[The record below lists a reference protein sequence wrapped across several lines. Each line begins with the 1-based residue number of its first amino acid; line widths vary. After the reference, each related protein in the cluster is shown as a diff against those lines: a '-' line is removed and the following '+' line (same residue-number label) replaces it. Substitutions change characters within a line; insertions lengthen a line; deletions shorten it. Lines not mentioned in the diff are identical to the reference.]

1 MNRRILILSVLI
13 SLSIISSS
21 CGGDGSSSTP
31 SNTTSNVQLE
41 EYSLSFL
48 DRGSSNSPAKTGKVT
63 FQVENNG
70 LLNHNFIVVKTDLAA
85 DSLDVNSFEAKVN
98 EQTIGEI
105 LGRIVEENLGP
116 GDTTSLSLNMEPG
129 KYVIFCNVAAHYQ
142 SGMYSQFYV
151 E

>member
-1 MNRRILILSVLI
+1 L
-13 SLSIISSS
+13 
-21 CGGDGSSSTP
+21 
-31 SNTTSNVQLE
+31 
-41 EYSLSFL
+41 L